1 MNIQD
6 VSDTARWVAVYRAME
21 SERPDAHF
29 SDPYARRLAGEQGEA
44 IVRAMPRGTS
54 MAWSMIVRT
63 AVFDEIVLDAVRT
76 RGADLVLNL
85 AAGLDARPW
94 RLDLPESL
102 RWVDV
107 DLPGM
112 VEYKAGV
119 MAGERPRCRYQAIAA
134 DLADPAQRDDAL
146 SRAAAGAER
155 ALVVT
160 EGLLVYLEP
169 DDVGALAAALHARP
183 ALRWW
188 LTDLASPRLLEM
200 MQKWW
205 GKSVDGGTARF
216 RFAPAEGSAFFARH
230 GWREA
235 AWRPSIED
243 ADRLRRTPRGMWLWK
258 LIARLQPKRKREEF
272 RRFAGNLLLERS
284 GAAGT

>member
-1 MNIQD
+1 MQIEH

-29 SDPYARRLAGEQGEA
+29 RDPFARKLAGERGEA
-44 IVRAMPRGTS
+44 IVRDMPRGRS
-54 MAWSMIVRT
+54 MAWPMIVRT
-63 AVFDEIVLDAVRT
+63 AVFDEIILDCIRT

-119 MAGERPRCRYQAIAA
+119 MAGERPRCRYEAIAA
-134 DLADPAQRDDAL
+134 DLADPAQRDAAL
-146 SRAAAGAER
+146 DRATAGAER

-160 EGLLVYLEP
+160 EGLLVYLDP
-169 DDVGALAAALHARP
+169 ADVGALASALAARP

-188 LTDLASPRLLEM
+188 LTDLASPRLMQM

-205 GKSVDGGTARF
+205 KQSVDRGNASF
-216 RFAPAEGSAFFARH
+216 RFAPAEGSRFFAPH

-235 AWRPSIED
+235 AWRPTMDD
-243 ADRLRRTPRGMWLWK
+243 AHRLRREARGMWFWRLLGK
-258 LIARLQPKRKREEF
+258 LASKQKQEEF
-272 RRFAGNLLLERS
+272 RRFAGNLLLER
-284 GAAGT
+284 AD